1 MDPAGEEFVRSAIAH
16 QGALLGHQASQLSST
31 SQEVQTLTAQ
41 MAELS
46 GRFRELQNNVLSS
59 SASAAILPQ
68 SHSDREP
75 EPHANNPS
83 LYDGDPNSCRAFL
96 SQCSLVF
103 ALQPRRYAT
112 ERLKI
117 AYVITLLTG
126 RAREWGTAV
135 WDTGASFC
143 NVFDDFRCEM
153 TRLFDRSVRGDE
165 AASKLARL
173 RQGGRS
179 VTDYAIQFKTLAAS
193 CDWNEGAL
201 RAMFREGLNFEIQD
215 EIATHELPLDLEG
228 FINLA
233 IRVESRLRLRQRRL
247 APRSSWGLE
256 EVQSFKAQPPPQ
268 SPLPDPEPMQL
279 GRLRLSAQERQQRL
293 VQGLCLYCGK
303 QGHYAL
309 SCPLKAKAH

>member
-1 MDPAGEEFVRSAIAH
+1 
-16 QGALLGHQASQLSST
+16 
-31 SQEVQTLTAQ
+31 

-59 SASAAILPQ
+59 SASTAILPQ
-68 SHSDREP
+68 SHSDRKP
-75 EPHANNPS
+75 EPHANNPP

-143 NVFDDFRCEM
+143 NVFDDFHCEM
-153 TRLFDRSVRGDE
+153 T
-165 AASKLARL
+165 L

-233 IRVESRLRLRQRRL
+233 IRVESCLRLRQRRL

-309 SCPLKAKAH
+309 SCPLEAKAH